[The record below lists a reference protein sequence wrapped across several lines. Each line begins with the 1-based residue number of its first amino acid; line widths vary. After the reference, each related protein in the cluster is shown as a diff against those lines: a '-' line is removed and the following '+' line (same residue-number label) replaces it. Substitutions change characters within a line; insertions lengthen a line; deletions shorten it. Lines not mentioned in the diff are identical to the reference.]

1 MKTVM
6 SHTLDSIVVILFA
19 TLSLLIIVHILSAV
33 SQGADAVTKKNTK
46 KTICV
51 DGVCTTNETD
61 IGNCPPS
68 LCKSENR
75 VTIN

>member
-1 MKTVM
+1 M
-6 SHTLDSIVVILFA
+6 SHTLDSIVVIVFA
-19 TLSLLIIVHILSAV
+19 ILSLLIIDHILNAV
-33 SQGADAVTKKNTK
+33 SQEADAVTRKNTK

-51 DGVCTTNETD
+51 DGVCTTNDTD
-61 IGNCPPS
+61 IGNCPPA

>member
-1 MKTVM
+1 M
-6 SHTLDSIVVILFA
+6 SHTLDSIVVIVFA
-19 TLSLLIIVHILSAV
+19 ILSLLVIDHILNAV
-33 SQGADAVTKKNTK
+33 GQEADAVTRKNTK

-68 LCKSENR
+68 LCKSDNR